1 MTSVGTERAILA
13 VVVFITLFAQV
24 FLYPGLDGL
33 VTALGAETG
42 LDAGMWFLAAEFGAF
57 IVFAVFWGYLS
68 DRAGARVPFIAIGSL
83 GAAVCYLVLA
93 IGGTLGS
100 FSFETVLLLRVVQGA
115 CTIGAFSLAMTM
127 LMDLAGGHGQN
138 MGAAGIAIGAGA
150 ALGAPVGGVLSG
162 IGPLVP
168 LYTAGGMFLLILPMV
183 LLVVHDRAPH
193 SDRPR
198 MRRVFS
204 DVLEHPALSL
214 PYAFGFVDRLTAG
227 MFSLV
232 GVFYFGDQFG
242 LDPMGVGLMLMLFFG
257 PFALLQYPFGILSD
271 RIGRLIPVVGGS
283 ICYGLGIMAVGMTPD
298 LWVIGALML
307 GIGIFGAFVSPA
319 TMALVT
325 DIAPHVRRGTAMGGF
340 NIAGSLGFLT
350 GILLGGMLA
359 DTYGY
364 PAAFLV
370 VGSLEIIIAL
380 VALPFFYI
388 FAIENVPQLRPSFGS

>member
-1 MTSVGTERAILA
+1 MRAVRTERAILA

-42 LDAGMWFLAAEFGAF
+42 LDASMWFLAAEFGAF
-57 IVFAVFWGYLS
+57 IAFAVVWGFAS
-68 DRAGARVPFIAIGSL
+68 DRAGARVPFIALGAL
-83 GAAVCYLVLA
+83 GAAICYLVLA

-100 FSFETVLLLRVVQGA
+100 FSFETVLFIRVVQGT
-115 CTIGAFSLAMTM
+115 CTIGAFSLSMTM
-127 LMDLAGGHGQN
+127 LMDLRGGHGRN

-150 ALGAPVGGVLSG
+150 ALGAPLGGALSS
-162 IGPLVP
+162 IGALVP
-168 LYTAGGMFLLILPMV
+168 LFTAGAMFLVIIPMV
-183 LLVVHDRAPH
+183 WLVRDRAPG

-198 MRRVFS
+198 VTRILTDLV
-204 DVLEHPALSL
+204 EHPSLSI

-257 PFALLQYPFGILSD
+257 PFALLQYPFGIVSD

-283 ICYGLGIMAVGMTPD
+283 ICYGIGIMAVGLTGD
-298 LWVIGALML
+298 LVATAVIML
-307 GIGIFGAFVSPA
+307 FIGVFGAFVSPA

-325 DIAPHVRRGTAMGGF
+325 DIAPEVRRGTAMGGF

-350 GILLGGMLA
+350 GILLGGTLA
-359 DTYGY
+359 DLYGF
-364 PAAFLV
+364 PTAFIV
-370 VGSLEIIIAL
+370 VGSLEVLIAL
-380 VALPFFYI
+380 VALPLFHV
-388 FAIENVPQLRPSFGS
+388 FAIESVPQRWVPLKN